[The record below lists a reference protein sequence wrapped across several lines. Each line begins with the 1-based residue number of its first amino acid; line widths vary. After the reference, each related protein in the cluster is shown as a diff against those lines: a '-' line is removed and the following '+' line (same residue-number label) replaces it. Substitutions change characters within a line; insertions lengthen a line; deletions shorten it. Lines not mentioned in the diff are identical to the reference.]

1 MTFQLTSV
9 DPDAM
14 FQVRF
19 GLGGSSQLRDL
30 VFRLW
35 TIQPI
40 CIECTIRTATMA
52 RHNARKPILLFSDG
66 NVIDLLS
73 LAGRVELSDFNPNI
87 IICN

>member
-1 MTFQLTSV
+1 MSFHLTSV

-30 VFRLW
+30 FFWLW

-40 CIECTIRTATMA
+40 CIEFTKRNATMA
-52 RHNARKPILLFSDG
+52 KQIVSKPILIYSK
-66 NVIDLLS
+66 VK
-73 LAGRVELSDFNPNI
+73 
-87 IICN
+87 